1 MIPGD
6 VASRLQTQVTA
17 DTSLRP
23 AAPAK
28 EINDRLSDLVV
39 GQRVMAQIQA
49 ALPNGT
55 YRALINQRDVTL
67 ALPFSARS
75 GDSLELLVTES
86 EGKKALAVVSHNE
99 AQTGK
104 TGGESVS
111 ATLSRTGQFIA
122 QLLGNGKNTED
133 RTSALSLN
141 GNKPIASAPPQTAND
156 ILPSLKQAL
165 SESGMFYESHQA
177 KWVDGQFTKEAL
189 LREPQGKLSP
199 PLSMTQPL
207 PKAPGPS
214 QIPGTA
220 PLQQSSTPPT
230 TQEADARQGNGPTG
244 SPVATSNHPVS
255 PQTQGVVQ
263 QQLEAL
269 ATQHF
274 AWQGQIWPGQEMR
287 WEIEEENRHRSQS
300 DEDIKE
306 HWKTRL
312 NLRLPTLGGVNAQ
325 IQLRGDQLILS
336 INVDSP
342 QTRTLMLGESEALR
356 RQMLDAGLVVTSL
369 GIEDDSVTS

>member
-6 VASRLQTQVTA
+6 VASRLQTQVTT

-23 AAPAK
+23 AAPVRDVS
-28 EINDRLSDLVV
+28 DRLSDLVA

-49 ALPNGT
+49 ILPNGT

-86 EGKKALAVVSHNE
+86 DGKKTLAVVSHNG

-104 TGGESVS
+104 AAGESVS
-111 ATLSRTGQFIA
+111 ATLSRTGQLIA
-122 QLLGNGKNTED
+122 QLLGNGKNAED
-133 RTSALSLN
+133 HASALALN

-177 KWVDGQFTKEAL
+177 KWVDGQFMKEAL

-199 PLSMTQPL
+199 SATQFPQGQSGPTPSSPL
-207 PKAPGPS
+207 PLLPQPPTLSVAQDAEASHG
-214 QIPGTA
+214 
-220 PLQQSSTPPT
+220 SSTTSLPT
-230 TQEADARQGNGPTG
+230 
-244 SPVATSNHPVS
+244 ATSNPLVS
-255 PQTQGVVQ
+255 PQTQGIVQ

-269 ATQHF
+269 ATQNF

-287 WEIEEENRHRSQS
+287 WEIEEEGKRHGQNGDDAATRWQ
-300 DEDIKE
+300 
-306 HWKTRL
+306 TRL
-312 NLRLPTLGGVNAQ
+312 SLRLPALGGITAQ
-325 IQLRGDQLILS
+325 IQLHGEQLLMSISVDNAQAKELMQGDI
-336 INVDSP
+336 
-342 QTRTLMLGESEALR
+342 ESLR
-356 RQMLDAGLVVTSL
+356 QQMSEAGLVVASL
-369 GIEDDSVTS
+369 AIGEEAPQS